1 MGSAQPRACTHRPD
15 GAPSPSSSPS
25 AQGLLQTRAG
35 GSEHTGPSAW
45 PCSEGRPRRHQHRQ
59 IGDICR
65 AHHTQ
70 QTQSRGLQRL
80 VRAGPQCASGACAA
94 CPQLARGHSRGAG
107 LGRDLEPPPPAP
119 ASPVEDQEPSSLT
132 RPVEQQ
138 EEAQPRSP
146 TPADR
151 PGTRRARPVRALAG
165 DQARP
170 RDRPTRPHSGAPPNA
185 ERSPPVQGGCSL
197 CQSVLTPQGDKA
209 PAGRSWP
216 GSRVSPAPAGH
227 RRCGAHGVT
236 TDRPACGLARLRA
249 PSQTVPSRPGW
260 TPRDVTL
267 PPGAPQPPGFDLGGA
282 VSALGPWERVIAPPV
297 VGHPKVPTGSG
308 SKETR
313 FKCQPRGLAGS
324 PRGHLLHVSWP
335 ARGG

>member
-1 MGSAQPRACTHRPD
+1 MST
-15 GAPSPSSSPS
+15 
-25 AQGLLQTRAG
+25 
-35 GSEHTGPSAW
+35 
-45 PCSEGRPRRHQHRQ
+45 
-59 IGDICR
+59 
-65 AHHTQ
+65 
-70 QTQSRGLQRL
+70 
-80 VRAGPQCASGACAA
+80 AGPG
-94 CPQLARGHSRGAG
+94 PPSRGAG
-107 LGRDLEPPPPAP
+107 LGRDLEPPPSLPPPQWRTRSPRASPALWNSKRRLSPAP
-119 ASPVEDQEPSSLT
+119 RPRQTGPEHAAPAPCEPW
-132 RPVEQQ
+132 
-138 EEAQPRSP
+138 
-146 TPADR
+146 
-151 PGTRRARPVRALAG
+151 PGTRLGLATG
-165 DQARP
+165 
-170 RDRPTRPHSGAPPNA
+170 PHAHTLGPPPNA

-197 CQSVLTPQGDKA
+197 CRSVLTPRGDKA
-209 PAGRSWP
+209 LAGRSWP

-267 PPGAPQPPGFDLGGA
+267 PPGAPQPPGFDLGSA

>member
-1 MGSAQPRACTHRPD
+1 MTLS
-15 GAPSPSSSPS
+15 
-25 AQGLLQTRAG
+25 
-35 GSEHTGPSAW
+35 
-45 PCSEGRPRRHQHRQ
+45 
-59 IGDICR
+59 
-65 AHHTQ
+65 
-70 QTQSRGLQRL
+70 
-80 VRAGPQCASGACAA
+80 
-94 CPQLARGHSRGAG
+94 
-107 LGRDLEPPPPAP
+107 PPPSLPP
-119 ASPVEDQEPSSLT
+119 PQWRTQEPSSLT

-170 RDRPTRPHSGAPPNA
+170 RDRPTCPHSGAPPNA
-185 ERSPPVQGGCSL
+185 KCSPPVQGGCSL
-197 CQSVLTPQGDKA
+197 CRSVLTPRGDKA
-209 PAGRSWP
+209 LAGRSWP

-249 PSQTVPSRPGW
+249 PSQTVPSRLGW
-260 TPRDVTL
+260 TPRDVAL

-282 VSALGPWERVIAPPV
+282 VSALGPWERVIAPPI

>member
-1 MGSAQPRACTHRPD
+1 MGSAQPRACTHGPD
-15 GAPSPSSSPS
+15 GAPSLSSSPS

-35 GSEHTGPSAW
+35 GSEHTGPSAS
-45 PCSEGRPRRHQHRQ
+45 PCSEGRPRRHQHRR

-70 QTQSRGLQRL
+70 QTPSRGLQRL

-94 CPQLARGHSRGAG
+94 CPQLARGHPAG
-107 LGRDLEPPPPAP
+107 ELGWGVTLSPPPSLPPPQWRTRSPRASPALWNSKRRLSPAP
-119 ASPVEDQEPSSLT
+119 
-132 RPVEQQ
+132 RPRQTGPEH
-138 EEAQPRSP
+138 AA
-146 TPADR
+146 PA
-151 PGTRRARPVRALAG
+151 PVRALAG

-197 CQSVLTPQGDKA
+197 CRSVLTPRGDKA

-260 TPRDVTL
+260 TPRDVAL

-313 FKCQPRGLAGS
+313 FK
-324 PRGHLLHVSWP
+324 
-335 ARGG
+335 

>member
-1 MGSAQPRACTHRPD
+1 MR
-15 GAPSPSSSPS
+15 
-25 AQGLLQTRAG
+25 LG
-35 GSEHTGPSAW
+35 GV
-45 PCSEGRPRRHQHRQ
+45 CSVS
-59 IGDICR
+59 
-65 AHHTQ
+65 T
-70 QTQSRGLQRL
+70 
-80 VRAGPQCASGACAA
+80 AGPGPPSG
-94 CPQLARGHSRGAG
+94 GAG
-107 LGRDLEPPPPAP
+107 LGRDLEPPPLAP

-170 RDRPTRPHSGAPPNA
+170 RDRPTCPHSGAPPNA
-185 ERSPPVQGGCSL
+185 KCSPPVQGGCSL
-197 CQSVLTPQGDKA
+197 CRSVLTPRGDKA
-209 PAGRSWP
+209 LAGRSWP

-236 TDRPACGLARLRA
+236 TDRPACGLARLWA

-260 TPRDVTL
+260 TPRDVAL